1 MSYLDEYQDSREF
14 FMNEHGEFASY
25 ESPQLGLLPLVNARI
40 GPHRD
45 ERYDRVIEAAAL
57 RRFLRDA

>member
-1 MSYLDEYQDSREF
+1 MSYLDENQDSREF
-14 FMNEHGEFASY
+14 FLSERDEFTPY
-25 ESPQLGLLPLVNARI
+25 ESPQLGLLPLTNAGI
-40 GPHRD
+40 AAHRD